1 MDQEKNLEK
10 DLVKATCEIKLKL
23 PSLNDYVRVCRANKY
38 GGYKMKKEA
47 ESDISLFIRKL
58 PRFTKPIKIH
68 FHWIEKDMRRDGDNI
83 AFAKKFILD
92 ALVKNKKIEDDSRK
106 YVVSFKDT
114 FETGKENKVILY
126 IYERSANDT
135 STKN

>member
-1 MDQEKNLEK
+1 MDQEKTSSN

-38 GGYKMKKEA
+38 GASKMKKTIEK
-47 ESDISLFIRKL
+47 DISLFMGWL
-58 PRFTKPIKIH
+58 PKFENPIKIH
-68 FHWIEKDMRRDGDNI
+68 FHWVEIDMKRDADNI

-92 ALVKNKKIEDDSRK
+92 TLVKCKKIKDDSRK

-114 FETGKENKVILY
+114 FATGKENKVILY